1 MGAGSSGDEREFW
14 FTERPATGVGA
25 RFAKLTS
32 LLHVANQPADDN
44 AAPSHATP
52 GAPGPAEGAP
62 LVPLHDRVAQAR
74 TEAGLTAKDVAELLG
89 VSIWTIEQL
98 ESGRGDA
105 SRYLPAFA
113 AATNKPVEWFNG
125 GPSSSGPAAAAQ
137 DDGLNGRAPIPSWN
151 AGRLEHEEDPTQ
163 PTDGATVVLVSIVLL
178 VVVRFFTEVVPILP
192 RFANFVDIPIFATL
206 GLLALMRTKAS
217 DRPTNRP
224 ILLMSF
230 GFVALCALSTLTN
243 LARIDIA
250 PALVFVYGFL
260 GPIAVYA
267 AVHSLWPVGAAKR
280 LSHVLV
286 ALCVV
291 QLAVAFGLDLPLF
304 LSEGNPD
311 VISGTF
317 GENPYQ
323 LVFFLLVVIGLLAGI
338 FTFEKRRL
346 AARLAPALL
355 IAILA
360 VIFLAQYRSLLLTT
374 ALTIVM
380 LAFLLSS
387 MGSRGVMIA
396 AVTVASLLGTLAY
409 LAETIPKLKFQ
420 DTIADA
426 NGDPTYYLKERL
438 RTLDP
443 VERLFAD
450 NPRFGLTGTGPG
462 TYSSRAWRTF
472 ARTNSESE
480 ADVAGG
486 YVTALTNGRPY
497 VTDVSEKYV
506 MPQIRNAEV
515 ISGSFAITRP
525 FASYLSLLAEVGLV
539 GLFLIIGAYAW
550 ALFRSARM
558 TLRIGR
564 TARPGD
570 PLPAL
575 CCASTVA
582 FFILL
587 QMGTLD
593 NWLEVTRITFIAW
606 IVFAVATKEYEAR
619 EQLDA

>member
-1 MGAGSSGDEREFW
+1 MAAGPSDDEREALF
-14 FTERPATGVGA
+14 EDRPTTGMGA
-25 RFAKLTS
+25 RFARLTA
-32 LLHVANQPADDN
+32 LLHVAHQPAYATGPPQD
-44 AAPSHATP
+44 AAGAAALGPPEAT
-52 GAPGPAEGAP
+52 AFR
-62 LVPLHDRVAQAR
+62 VHDRFAQAR
-74 TEAGLTAKDVAELLG
+74 AEAGLTTKDVAQLLG
-89 VSIWTIEQL
+89 VSIWTVEQL

-105 SRYLPAFA
+105 SRFLPLLA
-113 AATNKPVEWFNG
+113 AATNKPVEWFQDASSPP
-125 GPSSSGPAAAAQ
+125 GPGAAADAN
-137 DDGLNGRAPIPSWN
+137 GANGRGPGDRWDARTPT
-151 AGRLEHEEDPTQ
+151 HTEDPARSTE
-163 PTDGATVVLVSIVLL
+163 GATIVLVSIVLL
-178 VVVRFFTEVVPILP
+178 VVVRFFTEVVPVLP
-192 RFANFVDIPIFATL
+192 RFANFVDIPIFALL
-206 GLLALMRTKAS
+206 GLAALTRAKAQE
-217 DRPTNRP
+217 RPTNRP
-224 ILLMSF
+224 IVLLSF
-230 GFVALCALSTLTN
+230 GFVALCAISTIMNLS
-243 LARIDIA
+243 RVDIA

-280 LSHVLV
+280 LSRLLV
-286 ALCVV
+286 ALCVL
-291 QLAVAFGLDLPLF
+291 QLLIAFGIDLPLF

-346 AARLAPALL
+346 AARVAPALL

-374 ALTIVM
+374 ALTIVL
-380 LAFLLSS
+380 LAFLLSA
-387 MGSRGVMIA
+387 MGSRGLMIA

-420 DTIADA
+420 DTISDA

-443 VERLFAD
+443 VERLFGD
-450 NPRFGLTGTGPG
+450 NPRFALTGTGPG

-472 ARTNSESE
+472 AQTSDSE

-486 YVTALTNGRPY
+486 YVTALTHGRPY
-497 VTDVSEKYV
+497 VTDVAEKYV
-506 MPQIRNAEV
+506 LPQIRNAEV

-525 FASYLSLLAEVGLV
+525 FASYLSLLAEVGPL
-539 GLFLIIGAYAW
+539 GLLLIVAAYVW

-558 TLRIGR
+558 TLRSGR

-619 EQLDA
+619 EQLHA